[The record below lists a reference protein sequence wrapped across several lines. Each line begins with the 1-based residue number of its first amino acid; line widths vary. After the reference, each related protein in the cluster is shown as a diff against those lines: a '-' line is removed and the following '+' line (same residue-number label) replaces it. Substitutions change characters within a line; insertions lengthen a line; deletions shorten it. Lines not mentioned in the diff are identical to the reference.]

1 VRKSVFRKA
10 TDFVANSP
18 QRGRLALNS
27 GVVILGSLAS
37 ICLLPSHPA
46 MGQSRTFH
54 GVQVSQKFDPNS
66 EMAKLIERSTTKQFK
81 TSAGVTVRLGQWVAV
96 PGSKDSYYTY
106 ETKLVIFPAS
116 REKPELEVKTN
127 SIIFLADT
135 TSDNPKLFDYGVL
148 CDKNQLR
155 PVDFRS
161 FSSRGSRI
169 TRGGVNEPWAA
180 PTNNFLQRLVNEV
193 CRLRG

>member
-10 TDFVANSP
+10 TDFVAKST

-27 GVVILGSLAS
+27 GVILGSLAS

-46 MGQSRTFH
+46 MGQSRTFQ

-66 EMAKLIERSTTKQFK
+66 EMAKLIKQSTIKQFR
-81 TSAGVTVRLGQWVAV
+81 TSAGVTVRLGRWVII

-106 ETKLVIFPAS
+106 ETKEIPKLSEI
-116 REKPELEVKTN
+116 KTY
-127 SIIFLADT
+127 SIILLGDT
-135 TSDNPKLFDYGVL
+135 TSDSPKLLSYGVL
-148 CDKNQLR
+148 CAENKMK
-155 PVDFRS
+155 PVDYRK

-169 TRGGVNEPWAA
+169 SREGGNEPWAA
-180 PTNNFLQRLVNEV
+180 PSNNFVQGLVNEV

>member
-1 VRKSVFRKA
+1 MRKSVFRKA
-10 TDFVANSP
+10 TDFVAKSP

-66 EMAKLIERSTTKQFK
+66 EMAKLIERSTIKQFR
-81 TSAGVTVRLGQWVAV
+81 TSAGVTVRLGRWVII

-106 ETKLVIFPAS
+106 ETKEIPKLSEI
-116 REKPELEVKTN
+116 KTY

-148 CDKNQLR
+148 CDKNQLK
-155 PVDFRS
+155 PVGYRS

-169 TRGGVNEPWAA
+169 AREVVREPWAA
-180 PTNNFLQRLVNEV
+180 PTNNFLQGLVNQV